1 MRKCDFKR
9 LVVFLAGFLTLAGIF
24 AQTKNKSDKTAQT
37 KTTGND
43 FLDDIFGDADD
54 AETSAEKSPTEI
66 NHSLN
71 TDFLPQAA
79 MAEPNYKVCA
89 GDVYQLT
96 FMMNGDVITY
106 SITVDSSYKIRVAN
120 LGLINVAG
128 KTYRELKSEVE
139 SIVLRNFPM
148 GGPQFVLVRPSVF
161 FVRVE
166 GEVKKTSE
174 VRASG
179 LSRLSNVI
187 DGLLT
192 AYSSVRNITVT
203 SADGKTSVYDLFLAQ
218 RFGDLE
224 NDPFLRPGDKITLGR
239 IQRKVNIFGQVER
252 PGEYELL
259 EGENIS
265 RLIEYY
271 GGGLTVFADL
281 TRVEI
286 SRRLDENEKTG
297 FAIYLSQ
304 EQVAADYALI
314 NYDRITIPSF
324 YDLSPVVFI
333 EGAIFITN
341 EDDDTS
347 IALESMNRVERR
359 IQKGMTYSALVRQNS
374 SLFGATSDLENS
386 YIIRG
391 EDYIPINLFDI
402 LYDDSK
408 YDDIIAEPYDV
419 LVIPFRQFFVTVSGA
434 VNNPGRYPYIPNRK
448 WDYYVGLAGGF
459 VKSQNVRDAIE
470 ITDVDGKKVAKSQE
484 IKPEMTITAK
494 TNAVSF
500 YINQYAPIVSSLLSI
515 VSAMLS
521 IFMFFS
527 R

>member
-1 MRKCDFKR
+1 MRKCDLKR
-9 LVVFLAGFLTLAGIF
+9 LVIFLAGFLTLAGVF
-24 AQTKNKSDKTAQT
+24 AQSDEDSKTVL
-37 KTTGND
+37 KED
-43 FLDDIFGDADD
+43 FD
-54 AETSAEKSPTEI
+54 
-66 NHSLN
+66 NY
-71 TDFLPQAA
+71 DFLPQAA

-89 GDVYQLT
+89 GDVYRLT
-96 FMMNGDVITY
+96 FMMNGNVITY

-120 LGLINVAG
+120 FGLINVEG
-128 KTYRELKSEVE
+128 KTYREVKSEVE

-148 GGPQFVLVRPSVF
+148 GGPQFVLVKPSVF

-166 GEVKKTSE
+166 GEVKRTSE

-187 DGLLT
+187 DGLRT

-297 FAIYLSQ
+297 FAIYPSQ
-304 EQVAADYALI
+304 EQIAADYALI

-324 YDLSPVVFI
+324 YDLSSVVFI
-333 EGAIFITN
+333 EGAIAIT
-341 EDDDTS
+341 DDTS
-347 IALESMNRVERR
+347 IALESVNRVERR

-374 SLFGATSDLENS
+374 GLFGATSDLENA

-391 EDYIPINLFDI
+391 ENYIPINLFDI
-402 LYDDSK
+402 LYDESN

-434 VNNPGRYPYIPNRK
+434 VYNPGRYPYIPNRK

-459 VKSQNVRDAIE
+459 VKSQNARDAIE

-494 TNAVSF
+494 TNAVSY
-500 YINQYAPIVSSLLSI
+500 YINQYAPIFSSLLSI
-515 VSAMLS
+515 VSAVLS

>member
-9 LVVFLAGFLTLAGIF
+9 LVIFLAGFLTLAGIF
-24 AQTKNKSDKTAQT
+24 AQSDEDSKTVL
-37 KTTGND
+37 KED
-43 FLDDIFGDADD
+43 FD
-54 AETSAEKSPTEI
+54 
-66 NHSLN
+66 NY
-71 TDFLPQAA
+71 DFLPQAA

-96 FMMNGDVITY
+96 FMMNSNVITY

-120 LGLINVAG
+120 FGLINVEG
-128 KTYRELKSEVE
+128 KTYREVKSEVE

-148 GGPQFVLVRPSVF
+148 GGPQFVLVKPSMF

-166 GEVKKTSE
+166 GEVKRTSE

-187 DGLLT
+187 DGLRT

-286 SRRLDENEKTG
+286 SRRLDEDEKTG
-297 FAIYLSQ
+297 FAIYPSQ
-304 EQVAADYALI
+304 EQIAADYALI

-324 YDLSPVVFI
+324 YDLSSVVFI
-333 EGAIFITN
+333 EGAIAVS
-341 EDDDTS
+341 DDAS
-347 IALESMNRVERR
+347 IALETVNRVERR

-374 SLFGATSDLENS
+374 RLFGATSDLENS

-391 EDYIPINLFDI
+391 ENYIPINLFDI

-408 YDDIIAEPYDV
+408 YDDIITEPYDV

-434 VNNPGRYPYIPNRK
+434 VYKPGRYPYIPNRK
-448 WDYYVGLAGGF
+448 WEYYVGLAGGF
-459 VKSQNVRDAIE
+459 VKSQNAREAIA

-494 TNAVSF
+494 TNAVSY
-500 YINQYAPIVSSLLSI
+500 YINQYAPIFSSLLSI
-515 VSAMLS
+515 VSAVLS